1 MHPGTLAVTHLVS
14 IDTETSSKMTPLLVQ
29 LSRAEITSCPSY
41 GARIVAEIL
50 DDEQLYNQWLND
62 LIYMSNRMKA
72 MRDSLYQGLVRRRI
86 DMFSMTG
93 LSTVEVAMLRDK
105 HHIYL
110 LPSGRLSVTGCKPS
124 PMTSPYRFCAN
135 MPG

>member
-72 MRDSLYQGLVRRRI
+72 MRDSLYQGLVRRRVRG
-86 DMFSMTG
+86 SWQHL
-93 LSTVEVAMLRDK
+93 LSDASSY
-105 HHIYL
+105 YL
-110 LPSGRLSVTGCKPS
+110 HFLVV
-124 PMTSPYRFCAN
+124 
-135 MPG
+135 